1 VHSLSSTFDAPVAL
15 SEQASLVEVS
25 PSTVIR
31 LNDCANWGRILAA
44 VGRSNIT
51 HLKADEVNIYLG
63 EVCIVSRGEL
73 DERYTEAA
81 VHLRH
86 L

>member
-1 VHSLSSTFDAPVAL
+1 
-15 SEQASLVEVS
+15 
-25 PSTVIR
+25 
-31 LNDCANWGRILAA
+31 LAA

-73 DERYTEAA
+73 APVALSEQASLVEVSPSTVIRLND
-81 VHLRH
+81 
-86 L
+86 

>member
-1 VHSLSSTFDAPVAL
+1 
-15 SEQASLVEVS
+15 
-25 PSTVIR
+25 
-31 LNDCANWGRILAA
+31 LAA

-81 VHLRH
+81 GSAQMAKDNIVVTIEIGNNDTQESVCHTM
-86 L
+86 